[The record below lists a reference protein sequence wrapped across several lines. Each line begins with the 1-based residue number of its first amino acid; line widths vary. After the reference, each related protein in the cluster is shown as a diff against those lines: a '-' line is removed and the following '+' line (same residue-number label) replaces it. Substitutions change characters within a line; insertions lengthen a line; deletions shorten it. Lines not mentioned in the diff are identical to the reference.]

1 MNFNNDITL
10 RPRFSFEVDQ
20 DAKIVLSHFKSH
32 AKTKN
37 NIRVSIVEPHVFLK
51 ITKQEQHFWSP
62 QLHLEILDQKSS
74 TTVKG
79 LFGPSPVVWTL
90 FMFLHFLIA
99 GLFIGGGIWVYV
111 NHALDK
117 SIILP
122 IIMMFTMVIIWIIFY
137 FGGQIGKQKG
147 KHQMNI
153 LHQFMQGVI
162 VERSSKRKTT

>member
-62 QLHLEILDQKSS
+62 QLHLEILGQKSS
-74 TTVKG
+74 TTIKR
-79 LFGPSPVVWTL
+79 TL
-90 FMFLHFLIA
+90 WAKPCCLD
-99 GLFIGGGIWVYV
+99 FIYVFTFSNRWVIYWWWHMGIC
-111 NHALDK
+111 
-117 SIILP
+117 
-122 IIMMFTMVIIWIIFY
+122 
-137 FGGQIGKQKG
+137 
-147 KHQMNI
+147 
-153 LHQFMQGVI
+153 
-162 VERSSKRKTT
+162 